1 MDKRKRR
8 IVIAIMLIIAI
19 GNFSRL
25 SANSAIRAVEMF
37 SLLSIGIF
45 TGFLIRDFL
54 DGVIQKKDKT
64 DSE

>member
-8 IVIAIMLIIAI
+8 IVVAIMLMIAI

-25 SANSAIRAVEMF
+25 TTNSTIRAVEMF

-45 TGFLIRDFL
+45 VGFLIRDFL
-54 DGVIQKKDKT
+54 DGLIKKKD
-64 DSE
+64 EV

>member
-1 MDKRKRR
+1 M
-8 IVIAIMLIIAI
+8 IAI

-25 SANSAIRAVEMF
+25 TANSTIRAVEMF

-45 TGFLIRDFL
+45 AGFLIRDFL